1 MSNVFS
7 HHRYANKNYMEI
19 QFYPSQAIIKKQ
31 KTTNTGLKRK
41 KETSRAVVAHTF
53 NLSTWEAEAG
63 GFLSS
68 RSAWST
74 K

>member
-1 MSNVFS
+1 MLSGPGPES
-7 HHRYANKNYMEI
+7 SLPEALSCMLTKELEI
-19 QFYPSQAIIKKQ
+19 PKELCYQEGDRKQ
-31 KTTNTGLKRK
+31 KFRGQPG
-41 KETSRAVVAHTF
+41 VVAHSF
-53 NLSTWEAEAG
+53 DLSTREAEAG